1 MTTAQ
6 FNDLMQGLKLLAVE
20 MRATRQLVID
30 AIADISDLQ
39 ARIAQ
44 IDGRFDD

>member
-6 FNDLMQGLKLLAVE
+6 FDDLMRGLKLLAVE

-30 AIADISDLQ
+30 AIADIGDIE
-39 ARIAQ
+39 ARIAAL
-44 IDGRFDD
+44 DMRFDE